1 MNTNEKK
8 IAAHFD
14 GQTPEGVQ
22 APSSPEAQA
31 YLADLNYLREGARA
45 ASATPQIS
53 DAQFSSFMEGIRE
66 GISTSPVRGGGH
78 WLWAKLSLVGAALV
92 VAISVFVILE
102 SKNVV
107 QPPVIK
113 ADERVDVESVST
125 DIRDVTVKSEETED
139 GNAVVWMT
147 PSQAGEVW

>member
-8 IAAHFD
+8 VAAHFD
-14 GQTPEGVQ
+14 GQTPEGAQV
-22 APSSPEAQA
+22 PSSREAQA

-53 DAQFSSFMEGIRE
+53 DAQFSSFMEGIRQ
-66 GISTSPVRGGGH
+66 GIETTPARGGH
-78 WLWAKLSLVGAALV
+78 WLWAKVSLVGAALV
-92 VAISVFVILE
+92 VAIGVFVILE

-107 QPPVIK
+107 QPPA
-113 ADERVDVESVST
+113 ADAGTVVESVGT
-125 DIRDVTVKSEETED
+125 EIRDVTVRSETSED

-147 PSQAGEVW
+147 PRQVEVW

>member
-8 IAAHFD
+8 VAAHFD

-22 APSSPEAQA
+22 APSSREAQA

-53 DAQFSSFMEGIRE
+53 DAQFSSFMEGIRQ
-66 GISTSPVRGGGH
+66 GIETTPARGGH
-78 WLWAKLSLVGAALV
+78 WLWTKVSLVGAALV
-92 VAISVFVILE
+92 VAIGVFVILE

-107 QPPVIK
+107 QPPA
-113 ADERVDVESVST
+113 ADAGTVVESVGT
-125 DIRDVTVKSEETED
+125 EIRDVTVKSETSED

-147 PSQAGEVW
+147 PSQVEVW

>member
-1 MNTNEKK
+1 MNINEKK

-14 GQTPEGVQ
+14 GQTPKGVQ

-31 YLADLNYLREGARA
+31 YIADLNYLREGARA
-45 ASATPQIS
+45 AAVTPQIS
-53 DAQFSSFMEGIRE
+53 DAQFASFMDGIRQ
-66 GISTSPVRGGGH
+66 GIDATPARGGH

-107 QPPVIK
+107 QPPVTN
-113 ADERVDVESVST
+113 ADKVDVETVST
-125 DIRDVTVKSEETED
+125 DIRDVTVQSEETDD

-147 PSQAGEVW
+147 PSQVEVW

>member
-1 MNTNEKK
+1 MNANEKK

-14 GQTPEGVQ
+14 GQAPEGMQ
-22 APSSPEAQA
+22 APSSAEAQA
-31 YLADLNYLREGARA
+31 YIADLNYLREGARA
-45 ASATPQIS
+45 SAATPQIS
-53 DAQFSSFMEGIRE
+53 DAQFSSFMDGIRQ
-66 GISTSPVRGGGH
+66 GIEITSARGGH

-107 QPPVIK
+107 QPPVTN
-113 ADERVDVESVST
+113 AEERVDVESVST